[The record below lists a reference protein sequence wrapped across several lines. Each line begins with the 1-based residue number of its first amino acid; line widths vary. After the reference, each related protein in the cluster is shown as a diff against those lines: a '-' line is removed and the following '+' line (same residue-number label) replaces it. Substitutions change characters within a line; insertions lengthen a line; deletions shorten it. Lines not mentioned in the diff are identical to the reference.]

1 LYKSQS
7 RGGKSKMN
15 GAKKILIAD
24 DHAIFREG
32 LKQVIAKTVDM
43 VVADEATNG
52 QEVLCKVR
60 ENDYDIVLL
69 DISMP
74 GRNGLDILE
83 EIRSLKPKLPVLI
96 LSMHP
101 EEQYAVRAF
110 KAGASGYL
118 TKGNPPQE
126 LIEALQKVALGK
138 KYFSPSLA
146 ETLVNTIVNDAPP
159 SPHNDLSNREFQV
172 LCLIAS
178 GKPVGKIAV
187 ELALSV
193 KTISTYRGQILRKM
207 NLQNN
212 SELTRYAIENQVI

>member
-1 LYKSQS
+1 MKV
-7 RGGKSKMN
+7 
-15 GAKKILIAD
+15 AKKILIAD
-24 DHAIFREG
+24 DHAIYREG
-32 LKQVIAKTVDM
+32 LKQVITKTVDM

-52 QEVLCKVR
+52 LEVLCKIR
-60 ENDYDIVLL
+60 ENDFDIVLL

-74 GRNGLDILE
+74 GRSGLEILA
-83 EIRSLKPKLPVLI
+83 EIKSLKPKLPVLI

-101 EEQYAVRAF
+101 EEQFAIRAF

-138 KYFSPSLA
+138 KYISPNLA
-146 ETLVNTIVNDAPP
+146 EVLVEIIGSEAPTL
-159 SPHNDLSNREFQV
+159 PHDSLSNRELQV

-178 GKPVGKIAV
+178 GKPVSKIAI

-193 KTISTYRGQILRKM
+193 KTISTYRTQILRKM
-207 NLQNN
+207 NMQSNAD
-212 SELTRYAIENQVI
+212 LTRYALQNNLI

>member
-1 LYKSQS
+1 
-7 RGGKSKMN
+7 MN
-15 GAKKILIAD
+15 EAMKILIAD

-32 LKQVIAKTVDM
+32 LKQIISKTVGM
-43 VVADEATNG
+43 VVADEATDG
-52 QEVLCKVR
+52 QEALCKIR
-60 ENDYDIVLL
+60 ENDYDVVLL

-74 GRNGLDILE
+74 GRNGLDIMA
-83 EIRSLKPKLPVLI
+83 EIKNLKPKLPVLI

-101 EEQYAVRAF
+101 EEQYAVRAL

-126 LIEALQKVALGK
+126 LIEALHKVAQGK
-138 KYFSPSLA
+138 KYFSPNLA
-146 ETLVNTIVNDAPP
+146 EALVCSIGNGASI

-178 GKPVGKIAV
+178 GKPVSKIAG

-193 KTISTYRGQILRKM
+193 KTISTYRAQILRKM
-207 NLQNN
+207 NMKNN
-212 SELTRYAIENQVI
+212 SELTRYALQNQLI

>member
-1 LYKSQS
+1 
-7 RGGKSKMN
+7 MDA
-15 GAKKILIAD
+15 AKKILIAD

-32 LKQVIAKTVDM
+32 LRQVIAKSADM
-43 VVADEATNG
+43 MVADEAADGT
-52 QEVLCKVR
+52 EVLRMVR

-74 GRNGLDILE
+74 GRNGLDILA
-83 EIRSLKPKLPVLI
+83 EIKILRPKLPVLI

-110 KAGASGYL
+110 KTGASGYL

-138 KYFSPSLA
+138 KYISPNLA
-146 ETLVNTIVNDAPP
+146 EALVGSIGNDTPTP
-159 SPHNDLSNREFQV
+159 PHNDLSNREFQV

-187 ELALSV
+187 ELSLSV
-193 KTISTYRGQILRKM
+193 KTISTYRTQILRKM
-207 NLQNN
+207 NMQNN
-212 SELTRYAIENQVI
+212 AELTRYALQNELI